1 MKCTEENDYGGA
13 KRGSCDKAEN
23 ERCRVYEDPTKK
35 WKEGGVGSMKESGA
49 KTNYMRFWVE
59 WIKFV
64 FLAVLEKVYREGGE
78 VRQTLRGI
86 QRGERRQEK
95 NSGIEKATARMDKER
110 GRVKEAGQEEEEFD
124 RLWRQMNREIDEKLM
139 RLRMMQKRVTK
150 MKNKKALKRL
160 GSRWKYQ

>member
-13 KRGSCDKAEN
+13 KRGSCDEAES
-23 ERCRVYEDPTKK
+23 EDCMVYEVCVFVTAVVTKQR
-35 WKEGGVGSMKESGA
+35 VRGA
-49 KTNYMRFWVE
+49 WYTKC
-59 WIKFV
+59 V
-64 FLAVLEKVYREGGE
+64 FLAVLEKVYRKGGE
-78 VRQTLRGI
+78 VRQTRGGI

-124 RLWRQMNREIDEKLM
+124 RLWRQMNREIDEQLM

-150 MKNKKALKRL
+150 MKNKKALKSL